1 MEQPPPISEVQS
13 PPPSNAPPMSLMARL
28 MNVFAGPG
36 EVFEDIKNSPPASS
50 NWFVPALIF
59 ALVGIV
65 SSMVIFSQPQI
76 IQQIHEQQ
84 AKQEEKMDEMVKAGK
99 MTQAQ
104 ADSAKAIAKK
114 VGEPGVLK
122 TIGSVGAVIAS
133 FVRLLWWALLIW
145 LMGKV
150 LKKPF
155 GYGKAL
161 ETAGVAS
168 MITVLGGLVTILLT
182 VNFARMIATPSLAL
196 AVKDFDVTR
205 KSHLMLGTVNVFY
218 FWQIGVF
225 SAGLARLA
233 NVPFLRAMPLIL
245 GCWVLQELLFIFSG
259 LGQWAL

>member
-1 MEQPPPISEVQS
+1 
-13 PPPSNAPPMSLMARL
+13 MSLMARL
-28 MNVFAGPG
+28 MNVFASPG
-36 EVFEDIKNSPPASS
+36 EVFEDIKTSPPATS

-65 SSMVIFSQPQI
+65 SSIVIFSQPQI
-76 IQQIHEQQ
+76 VQQIHEQQ
-84 AKQEEKMDEMVKAGK
+84 AKKMDELVKSGK

-104 ADSAKAIAKK
+104 ADQAAAMAEKFTGPGMLK
-114 VGEPGVLK
+114 VF
-122 TIGSVGAVIAS
+122 GSVAAVIGS

-150 LKKPF
+150 LKTPF

-233 NVPFLRAMPLIL
+233 NVPFFRAMPLIL
-245 GCWVLQELLFIFSG
+245 GCWILQELLFIFSG
-259 LGQWAL
+259 MGQFAL